1 MKTCIYQIC
10 YSPETFAH
18 IPDGFLTLDYR
29 KNEREDWREYWPI
42 RQFLKS
48 NHLSDDTLYGFMSPK
63 FQQKTGL
70 QHRDIERFLDSNYQQ
85 HDVVSFSPFWD
96 LSSIF
101 KNIFEQGDFFHP
113 GLTDTCQ
120 EFADLHMA
128 GINLRESITHS
139 QNNIFCNY
147 FLAKKSF
154 WMAWLELGDFLFE
167 EAENQH
173 SALGKKLCDTTTY
186 GVQSLPMKIFVQERL
201 ATICLLA
208 NKNFS
213 CLSYSP
219 FNLGSSTTP
228 FNQFMRESVISDAL
242 KIAYVQTQEQ
252 GYLREFSTLRNEI
265 IESLQKPKEVLI

>member
-1 MKTCIYQIC
+1 VSLAKVTLWQVGIGVILVIGFSLYKLILTKNNNPGFYPILYIYGG
-10 YSPETFAH
+10 S
-18 IPDGFLTLDYR
+18 L
-29 KNEREDWREYWPI
+29 
-42 RQFLKS
+42 
-48 NHLSDDTLYGFMSPK
+48 
-63 FQQKTGL
+63 
-70 QHRDIERFLDSNYQQ
+70 
-85 HDVVSFSPFWD
+85 
-96 LSSIF
+96 IF
-101 KNIFEQGDFFHP
+101 ILVH
-113 GLTDTCQ
+113 
-120 EFADLHMA
+120 
-128 GINLRESITHS
+128 
-139 QNNIFCNY
+139 Y